1 MARTPLMAGNWK
13 MNLDHL
19 EANHL
24 VQGLAMALSDAG
36 HDYSKCEVLVI
47 PPFTDIRTVQ
57 TIVDA
62 DDLGIKYGA
71 QDVSIHDNG
80 AYTGE
85 ISTEMLTKLGV
96 SYVGMGHSEPVLR
109 RGPRGPQ
116 GRHLR
121 RVRARPDPRRP
132 RRLEGRRGR

>member
-1 MARTPLMAGNWK
+1 MTNRVPLMAGNWK

-24 VQGLAMALSDAG
+24 VQGLAMALQDDN
-36 HDYSKCEVLVI
+36 HDYTACEVLVL

-62 DDLGIKYGA
+62 DDLDIKYGA
-71 QDVSIHDNG
+71 QDVSVHDNG

-85 ISTEMLTKLGV
+85 VSASMLTKLGALT
-96 SYVGMGHSEPVLR
+96 SSWATPSAASTTASPMPLWAPRPAR
-109 RGPRGPQ
+109 RWTR
-116 GRHLR
+116 
-121 RVRARPDPRRP
+121 
-132 RRLEGRRGR
+132 E